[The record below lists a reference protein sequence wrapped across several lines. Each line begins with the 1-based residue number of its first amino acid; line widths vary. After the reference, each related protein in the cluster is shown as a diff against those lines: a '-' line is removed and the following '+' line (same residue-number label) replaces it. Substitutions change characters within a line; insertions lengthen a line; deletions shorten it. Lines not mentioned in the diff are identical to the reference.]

1 MKKLLALTGVFFVFF
16 AASTDTEQ
24 SNRRLFN
31 PATDHPL
38 SLILPNDLEATLW
51 AESPQFFNPT
61 NLDVDHRGRIWV
73 TEAVNYRTLNNDTLT
88 HMTHPQGDRVMILE
102 DTDGD
107 GRSDASKLFVQDK
120 DLVAPLGIAV
130 IGNRVIVSCAPN
142 LIIYTDENGDDKPD
156 KKEIILT
163 GFGGKDHDHSLHSV
177 VAGPDGQWYFNT
189 GNAGPHVVTDK
200 SGWTLRSGS
209 IYSGG
214 SPHNEKNQGGLV
226 SDDGRIWVGGLALRI
241 GPDGRGLKVMGHNFR
256 NSYEVAV
263 DSYGNLWQNDND
275 DQVVTCRTTWL
286 MEGGNAGYVSAD
298 GTRNWQAD
306 QRPGQSIFT
315 AHWHQDDPGVIPAGD
330 NTGAGSPTGIVVNEG
345 DALGKQYRGMLLS
358 ADAGRNVIFGYQ
370 TKPSGAGYE
379 LRRSNLITSVE
390 KDDENYVWNDS
401 TQAQDQRKWF
411 RPSDVAIGADG
422 ALYIADWYDAVVG
435 GHQMK
440 DEKGYGRIYR
450 ITPKG
455 QQLKTPKINLD
466 KTKGQIQALLS
477 PAINVRN
484 LGFERLRAQGEKA
497 IKPVKKMLTDDNPY
511 HQARAVWLL
520 AQLGTKGVAEAEA
533 LTKHTDPQ
541 IRLTAFRALRQVLP
555 DITPLARQLSRDPSL
570 AVRREVALALR
581 DVPLE
586 KSQPILLELAG
597 SYDGQDPWYL
607 EALGMATDGRADEVF
622 PALLSGQGKTDPL
635 KWSAPMANLAWRL
648 HPLAAVEALKTR
660 AGATALSPS
669 ERSKALVALA
679 FVKDKKAAQAM
690 VDLSGSQLADVAGQA
705 NWWINFRKG
714 NDWFELLDWK
724 KDSLNLATEQA
735 RMQMSL
741 LQEKLLNEYSS
752 KETRLDVAK
761 HMARN
766 AVGGQMLI
774 SLASAGKLPTSVK
787 SVVSEA
793 IFQNPDQ
800 AVRVLASDYFKRPG
814 LNKVFSINDIS
825 RLKPDAIRG
834 KAVFGGNCASCHRVS
849 GQGRDVG
856 PELTAI
862 HGKFDRVG
870 LLDAIINPSAGIVFG
885 YEPWMVSTQDGA
897 SIYGF
902 IIADGQTVVV
912 KDPAGQQHVIK
923 ASQIQSRK
931 KMDSSLMPDP
941 VALGLNEKNLAD
953 VAEYLLTLK
962 SE

>member
-1 MKKLLALTGVFFVFF
+1 
-16 AASTDTEQ
+16 
-24 SNRRLFN
+24 
-31 PATDHPL
+31 
-38 SLILPNDLEATLW
+38 
-51 AESPQFFNPT
+51 
-61 NLDVDHRGRIWV
+61 
-73 TEAVNYRTLNNDTLT
+73 
-88 HMTHPQGDRVMILE
+88 
-102 DTDGD
+102 
-107 GRSDASKLFVQDK
+107 
-120 DLVAPLGIAV
+120 
-130 IGNRVIVSCAPN
+130 
-142 LIIYTDENGDDKPD
+142 
-156 KKEIILT
+156 
-163 GFGGKDHDHSLHSV
+163 
-177 VAGPDGQWYFNT
+177 
-189 GNAGPHVVTDK
+189 
-200 SGWTLRSGS
+200 
-209 IYSGG
+209 
-214 SPHNEKNQGGLV
+214 
-226 SDDGRIWVGGLALRI
+226 
-241 GPDGRGLKVMGHNFR
+241 
-256 NSYEVAV
+256 
-263 DSYGNLWQNDND
+263 
-275 DQVVTCRTTWL
+275 
-286 MEGGNAGYVSAD
+286 
-298 GTRNWQAD
+298 
-306 QRPGQSIFT
+306 
-315 AHWHQDDPGVIPAGD
+315 
-330 NTGAGSPTGIVVNEG
+330 
-345 DALGKQYRGMLLS
+345 MLLS

-379 LRRSNLITSVE
+379 LRRSNFITSVE

-411 RPSDVAIGADG
+411 RPSDVVIGADG
-422 ALYIADWYDAVVG
+422 AIYIADWYDAVVG
-435 GHQMK
+435 GHQMQ
-440 DEKGYGRIYR
+440 DAKGYGRIYR
-450 ITPKG
+450 IAPKG
-455 QQLKTPKINLD
+455 QKLQTPKINLD

-484 LGFERLRAQGEKA
+484 LGFEKLRAQGEKA
-497 IKPVKKMLTDDNPY
+497 IKPVKKLLTDDNPY

-555 DITPLARQLSRDPSL
+555 DITPLARHLSRDSSL

-581 DVPLE
+581 DVPLA

-607 EALGMATDGRADEVF
+607 EALGMAIDGRAEEVF

-635 KWSAPMANLAWRL
+635 QWSVPMANLTWRL

-660 AGATALSPS
+660 AGAATLSPA

-679 FVKDKKAAQAM
+679 FIKDKKAAQAM
-690 VDLSGSQLADVAGQA
+690 VDLSGSKLNDVVGQA

-735 RMQMSL
+735 RLQMSL

-761 HMARN
+761 QMARN

-774 SLASAGKLPTSVK
+774 SLAAAGKLPASVK
-787 SVVSEA
+787 PVVSEA
-793 IFQNPDQ
+793 IFQNPNQ
-800 AVRVLASDYFKRPG
+800 TVRVLASDYFKRPG
-814 LNKVFSINDIS
+814 LNKVFSINDIA
-825 RLKPDAIRG
+825 RLKPDAGRG

-849 GQGRDVG
+849 GQGRDIG
-856 PELTAI
+856 PELTGI
-862 HGKFDRVG
+862 RGKFDRVG

-953 VAEYLLTLK
+953 VAEYLLTLNN
-962 SE
+962 E